1 MCVVGGVWKDFWML
15 KKPLESGELD
25 IPATEEAVLFCSQ
38 PVWSATHLAWPSC
51 DVYVLRKCVQF
62 LR

>member
-1 MCVVGGVWKDFWML
+1 ML